1 MESRYNSVNLENVI
15 LSPVVT
21 EKSQDLQSIGE
32 RLGKRTV
39 KYTFK
44 VHPEANKTLIK
55 QALKK
60 MYNVVP
66 SAVNIAVFRGKM
78 KKFRNMPSQRPHYKK
93 AVVTFAD
100 GANLDFAK
108 V

>member
-1 MESRYNSVNLENVI
+1 MNLENVI

-32 RLGKRTV
+32 RMGKRTV

-44 VHPEANKTLIK
+44 VHPDANKTLIK
-55 QALKK
+55 QALKQ

-66 SAVNIAVFRGKM
+66 TNVNVAVYRGKM
-78 KKFRNMPSQRPHYKK
+78 KRFRNMPSPRPHYKK

>member
-1 MESRYNSVNLENVI
+1 MNLENVI

-21 EKSQDLQSIGE
+21 EKSQDLQTIGE
-32 RLGKRTV
+32 RMGKRTV

-44 VHPEANKTLIK
+44 VHPDANKTLIK
-55 QALKK
+55 QALKQ

-66 SAVNIAVFRGKM
+66 TNVNVAVYRGKM
-78 KKFRNMPSQRPHYKK
+78 KRFRNMPSPRPHYKK

>member
-1 MESRYNSVNLENVI
+1 MNLENVI

-21 EKSQDLQSIGE
+21 EKSHDLQTIGE
-32 RLGKRTV
+32 RMGKRTV

-44 VHPEANKTLIK
+44 VHPDANKTLIK
-55 QALKK
+55 QALKQ

-66 SAVNIAVFRGKM
+66 TNVNVAVYRGKM
-78 KKFRNMPSQRPHYKK
+78 KRFRNMPSPRPHYKK

>member
-1 MESRYNSVNLENVI
+1 VNLENVI

-21 EKSQDLQSIGE
+21 EKSQELQSIGE

-44 VHPEANKTLIK
+44 VHPDANKTLIK

-66 SAVNIAVFRGKM
+66 SAVNVAVFRGKM
-78 KKFRNMPSQRPHYKK
+78 KKFRNMPSQRSHYKK

>member
-1 MESRYNSVNLENVI
+1 MNLENVI

-21 EKSQDLQSIGE
+21 EKSQDLQTIGE
-32 RLGKRTV
+32 RMGKRTV

-44 VHPEANKTLIK
+44 VHPDANKTLIK
-55 QALKK
+55 QALKQ

-66 SAVNIAVFRGKM
+66 TAVNVAVYRGKM
-78 KKFRNMPSQRPHYKK
+78 KRFRNMPSPRPHYKK